1 MISRTLKLA
10 LVFASAMTFIANPA
24 FANTAHKRASATEAY
39 AMATDASPKVVVVG
53 WDGRVAG
60 YDPDLNIRF
69 QLMRDA
75 FANEN

>member
-1 MISRTLKLA
+1 MISHTLKLT
-10 LVFASAMTFIANPA
+10 VIVASAMTVIAYPA

-39 AMATDASPKVVVVG
+39 AMVTDASPKVMVVG
-53 WDGRVAG
+53 WDGRNAG